1 MTIEGSSDHA
11 WPFCLTVRTLLSTN
25 KFTHLLHA
33 VLLLIFTD
41 LKGGKFLL
49 RFSNTPVTPVCDPT
63 ATLLRCNFHQKR
75 IGVAENCQQILKS
88 MRQVAHSTLLT
99 RSLRSHCA
107 LTTLALRPM
116 RSQFD
121 HRRALTAL
129 PPRSTRSRCDQGDQ
143 GDLATTSLRPYYALT
158 TSPLRSVRLYH
169 VRAATI
175 NTASSTAGDTAM
187 VKRRCTL
194 WCCVEDRLYLYH
206 LWPDRMS
213 KSERTIHA
221 V

>member
-1 MTIEGSSDHA
+1 MFIVADLYPCHTGVRSHGGFTAMQFSSKAQWGRRKLSKNPEIYEAGSSQYALDS
-11 WPFCLTVRTLLSTN
+11 LT
-25 KFTHLLHA
+25 A
-33 VLLLIFTD
+33 
-41 LKGGKFLL
+41 
-49 RFSNTPVTPVCDPT
+49 
-63 ATLLRCNFHQKR
+63 
-75 IGVAENCQQILKS
+75 
-88 MRQVAHSTLLT
+88 

-107 LTTLALRPM
+107 LTTLSLRPM

-129 PPRSTRSRCDQGDQ
+129 PPRSTRSRCDQ

-194 WCCVEDRLYLYH
+194 
-206 LWPDRMS
+206 
-213 KSERTIHA
+213 
-221 V
+221 

>member
-1 MTIEGSSDHA
+1 M
-11 WPFCLTVRTLLSTN
+11 
-25 KFTHLLHA
+25 
-33 VLLLIFTD
+33 
-41 LKGGKFLL
+41 
-49 RFSNTPVTPVCDPT
+49 CDPT

-75 IGVAENCQQILKS
+75 SGVAENCQKILKS

-107 LTTLALRPM
+107 LTTLSLQPM

-129 PPRSTRSRCDQGDQ
+129 PPRSMRSRCDQ
-143 GDLATTSLRPYYALT
+143 GDLATTSLRPYYALI

-175 NTASSTAGDTAM
+175 NTASSTAGDQYTQG
-187 VKRRCTL
+187 RSSSSIS
-194 WCCVEDRLYLYH
+194 LYIFIFITQERSYYLSSSSSYH
-206 LWPDRMS
+206 TR
-213 KSERTIHA
+213 ERTLSLDHHA
-221 V
+221 KESPERPKQGPRVS

>member
-1 MTIEGSSDHA
+1 MAIPLGSI
-11 WPFCLTVRTLLSTN
+11 
-25 KFTHLLHA
+25 
-33 VLLLIFTD
+33 LLLIP
-41 LKGGKFLL
+41 L
-49 RFSNTPVTPVCDPT
+49 SH
-63 ATLLRCNFHQKR
+63 RCAIPR
-75 IGVAENCQQILKS
+75 SGVAENCQKILKS

-107 LTTLALRPM
+107 LTTLSLRPM

-129 PPRSTRSRCDQGDQ
+129 PPRSTRSRCDQGDLATTSIRPRY
-143 GDLATTSLRPYYALT
+143 DLATTSLRSRYALT
-158 TSPLRSVRLYH
+158 TLSLRSHYALTTLSLRSVRLYH

-194 WCCVEDRLYLYH
+194 
-206 LWPDRMS
+206 
-213 KSERTIHA
+213 
-221 V
+221 